1 MGTAKDGRPHTT
13 HCADGISS
21 TCTATTSGASYSRKM
36 STYQSIRS
44 LAKELLE
51 EKAVKKR
58 RAAAEKLEN
67 LLANPSIRRKLASE
81 VTPPAHKRGRVSIHV
96 AQRKALAEVWR
107 YLIHNA
113 VVASQQIVGKQ
124 KSKVTKDDVILPW
137 KMLRLCSKVEEDFG
151 SPPNLPTL
159 SKNEAKLLIRY
170 CLEMLEN
177 EDTLRVAEL
186 VMLEMLDH
194 ICSRREFVA
203 YFKPQSEI
211 RLILQEVEIRINS
224 PPDDLSVA
232 RAASLKASEIFKNLM
247 HTASDLGMGMHLIL
261 PGCVKM
267 VAEWCATHSAVDIS
281 AAANKPEL
289 PFLLSGVACLLRSE
303 PEQSVAPLTRHGR
316 PFMRLAMRCYRAFPK
331 SEKQGPL
338 TEYFTSHL

>member
-1 MGTAKDGRPHTT
+1 
-13 HCADGISS
+13 
-21 TCTATTSGASYSRKM
+21 M
-36 STYQSIRS
+36 STYQTIRS
-44 LAKELLE
+44 LAKELID
-51 EKAVKKR
+51 EKGIKNR
-58 RAAAEKLEN
+58 RILAEKLTN
-67 LLANPSIRRKLASE
+67 LLGNPSIRHKLASE
-81 VTPPAHKRGRVSIHV
+81 VPPPAHKRGRVSIHV
-96 AQRKALAEVWR
+96 AQRQALAEVWR
-107 YLIHNA
+107 YIIYTA
-113 VVASQQIVGKQ
+113 VVVSQQNVAKQ
-124 KSKVTKDDVILPW
+124 KSKKLLKDDVIFPW
-137 KMLRLCSKVEEDFG
+137 KMLRLCSKVE
-151 SPPNLPTL
+151 L

-170 CLEMLEN
+170 CLDMLDD
-177 EDTLRVAEL
+177 EDALQVAEIDI
-186 VMLEMLDH
+186 LEMLDH

-211 RLILQEVEIRINS
+211 RLILQEVESRINS

-247 HTASDLGMGMHLIL
+247 YTASDLGMGMHLIL

-331 SEKQGPL
+331 SETQGPFI
-338 TEYFTSHL
+338 EYFSSHL